1 MKKYLSVL
9 LALTLILSSC
19 AFAESTSNVAYLFD
33 EVSELLFD
41 TRNVT
46 VSIDADFTF
55 DGLTFKKMDLDYKQ
69 DDVRS
74 FLSYLLDTVA
84 YEGAE
89 PVKSGY
95 TVWGTGATAYS
106 VNVGKDYYN
115 THPTKV
121 SDTLL
126 LKNAKLTLAADLA
139 KAVAVTTE
147 NALTVNEVS
156 GNSYSFASGA
166 LPEFVNKTAYYL
178 ITDYIR
184 NRYYVDIYH
193 EAQNYNY
200 ESLGVSYEE
209 SWYACVAAQ
218 YQKLYGAAL
227 KDNYYDDPVEYNR
240 YMVAENAVSQLENYV
255 RTLYTNGYAVIR
267 LDGSYEWY
275 PTIEE
280 VYRSLGQIDLTF
292 ENDRTAFCDF
302 YQMKTGEEL
311 SEADYEILV
320 NSPSEELWQAIGE
333 MSTEMYDYYRALA
346 YEKNP
351 AAVSAIVKED
361 GTIAV
366 LTNFVGSSNAKT
378 LTETVIENIA
388 MASLTGMELSAQLD
402 ENGKLAAGSGTVNFD
417 VQYTD
422 GSIHKLTI
430 GFSATV
436 TDRGSTK
443 VSSEFKPEEL
453 GLETAEQYYNAQV
466 IDEGY
471 SDNWWLDLVR
481 RAPDTITFNGKE
493 YNTQYD
499 MYR

>member
-89 PVKSGY
+89 PAKSGY

-193 EAQNYNY
+193 
-200 ESLGVSYEE
+200 
-209 SWYACVAAQ
+209 
-218 YQKLYGAAL
+218 
-227 KDNYYDDPVEYNR
+227 
-240 YMVAENAVSQLENYV
+240 
-255 RTLYTNGYAVIR
+255 
-267 LDGSYEWY
+267 
-275 PTIEE
+275 
-280 VYRSLGQIDLTF
+280 
-292 ENDRTAFCDF
+292 
-302 YQMKTGEEL
+302 
-311 SEADYEILV
+311 
-320 NSPSEELWQAIGE
+320 
-333 MSTEMYDYYRALA
+333 
-346 YEKNP
+346 
-351 AAVSAIVKED
+351 
-361 GTIAV
+361 
-366 LTNFVGSSNAKT
+366 
-378 LTETVIENIA
+378 
-388 MASLTGMELSAQLD
+388 
-402 ENGKLAAGSGTVNFD
+402 
-417 VQYTD
+417 
-422 GSIHKLTI
+422 
-430 GFSATV
+430 
-436 TDRGSTK
+436 
-443 VSSEFKPEEL
+443 
-453 GLETAEQYYNAQV
+453 
-466 IDEGY
+466 
-471 SDNWWLDLVR
+471 
-481 RAPDTITFNGKE
+481 
-493 YNTQYD
+493 
-499 MYR
+499 